1 MMESFLSQVTIFHH
15 VILKF
20 LLISFDIVKEELHG
34 DFFLPLFN
42 FKSISEVY
50 LWSSRTST
58 MELFGENS

>member
-1 MMESFLSQVTIFHH
+1 MAHGGVLFESSYNLSH

-50 LWSSRTST
+50 L
-58 MELFGENS
+58 